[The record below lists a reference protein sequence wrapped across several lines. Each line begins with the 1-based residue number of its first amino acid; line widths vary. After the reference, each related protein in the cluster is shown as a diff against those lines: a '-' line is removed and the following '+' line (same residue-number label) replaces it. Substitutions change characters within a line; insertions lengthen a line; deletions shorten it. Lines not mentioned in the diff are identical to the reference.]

1 MNKVTLILTYQCNYW
16 FVCKTIILKSEKYNL
31 VLKEIKLKVSLIYLE
46 TAKTRKNKI
55 EQSSAPVPPSFPKL
69 ADSISFNCAF
79 EPDAEDTAV
88 EGHAPEMERNKE
100 KRTQGEMLCFKTCA
114 SWLQWKEMALPDDD
128 RRWQIGVRARGARA
142 TGVVFGGAKWALVRR
157 VERAAAE
164 LVVEQQPTR
173 QLKLKLMKSTGT
185 CVPKTERGEEAKEA
199 NEVNEAKSLPEERGE
214 ETRSVRP
221 GGAATNKATSV
232 DSGSLTDCLWW
243 WCVCMAI
250 TERYYRATRSSHKL
264 GMAQI
269 SDMYA
274 RRERMVLVVVGSS
287 SHGVEGV
294 IVWVKHAYK
303 MSADDRQLICFG
315 ARLMDGANFLAR
327 RN

>member
-16 FVCKTIILKSEKYNL
+16 FVCKTIILKSEKCNL

-157 VERAAAE
+157 VEKAAAE

-185 CVPKTERGEEAKEA
+185 CVPKTARGKKRKKWMKWMKPSHCQRKEEKKLDPC
-199 NEVNEAKSLPEERGE
+199 VLEERQQIKLPQW
-214 ETRSVRP
+214 TRAVWLTVC
-221 GGAATNKATSV
+221 GGGVCAWPLPSGTTGRRGAHTNLGWRKLAICMHA
-232 DSGSLTDCLWW
+232 GKEWCWW
-243 WCVCMAI
+243 WLAAPR
-250 TERYYRATRSSHKL
+250 TASKASSCESNMHIRCL
-264 GMAQI
+264 QTT
-269 SDMYA
+269 
-274 RRERMVLVVVGSS
+274 GSS
-287 SHGVEGV
+287 F
-294 IVWVKHAYK
+294 A
-303 MSADDRQLICFG
+303 
-315 ARLMDGANFLAR
+315 LAPA
-327 RN
+327 